1 MVVRLLLKGCRKAS
15 SRHTY
20 SLGQPS
26 KTYRQ
31 HLSIQLEALRCE
43 PYLLVTAYIFRLSS
57 GYLSAKSLCLLKV
70 LGHHVFVD
78 YGRTLKVEDADVSVM
93 PDILVIYSESNRRKN
108 LLIAA
113 ALILAIAIVDWRT
126 KPYLSLGFLYLFP
139 IMLVAG
145 FLERWQI
152 VAISL
157 LCSGLQEVFSNLPTS
172 AAIPRLAMVT
182 VGYIGTGFFISEL
195 VSKRRLATK
204 YVEDLENQVRF
215 RRDAEQQLE
224 ALIESSPAAIVTVDA
239 EGCIERGNQAAQ
251 QLLAPDAQPL
261 RGQSIS
267 GFLPVLQ
274 TIVRT
279 YQSREFRTTL
289 QCEGHRQDGEAFMA
303 GVWFSTYSTI
313 SGRRLAAIIV
323 DLSEEVR
330 DREQLG
336 LDQLLKNARIIVGA
350 VSHEIRNLC
359 GAIAV
364 VHRNLTQV
372 AVLSANRDFQALG
385 TLVEGLEKI
394 ASLDIKPSSDPSVA
408 AIEVPAILD
417 ELRLLIDHSLHET
430 GVQVAWRIE
439 SNLPF
444 VSADRYGLMQVF
456 LNLVKNSQRAM
467 EKSDRKQLTISAAV
481 ENRGVVI
488 RFEDT
493 GSGVADPEKLFQP
506 FQARAAATGLGLY
519 VSRAILRTFRGD
531 LQHEPRDRGCS
542 FAVSLVPVVSA

>member
-1 MVVRLLLKGCRKAS
+1 ML
-15 SRHTY
+15 
-20 SLGQPS
+20 
-26 KTYRQ
+26 
-31 HLSIQLEALRCE
+31 
-43 PYLLVTAYIFRLSS
+43 
-57 GYLSAKSLCLLKV
+57 
-70 LGHHVFVD
+70 
-78 YGRTLKVEDADVSVM
+78 
-93 PDILVIYSESNRRKN
+93 DILAIYSESNRKRN
-108 LLIAA
+108 LLVAA
-113 ALILAIAIVDWRT
+113 ALIVAIAIVDWRT

-139 IMLVAG
+139 IMLAAG
-145 FLERWQI
+145 FLKRWQI
-152 VAISL
+152 VGISL
-157 LCSGLQEVFSNLPTS
+157 LCSGLQEVFSNLPTG

-224 ALIESSPAAIVTVDA
+224 ALIESSPAAIVTVDS
-239 EGCIERGNQAAQ
+239 EGRIERGNQAAQ
-251 QLLAPDAQPL
+251 QLLAPGGQPL

-267 GFLPVLQ
+267 SFLPVLQ
-274 TIVRT
+274 TIVQT
-279 YQSREFRTTL
+279 YRSRQFRTTL
-289 QCEGHRQDGEAFMA
+289 QCQGRRQDGEAFMA

-313 SGRRLAAIIV
+313 SGPRLAAIIV

-350 VSHEIRNLC
+350 LSHEIRNLC

-364 VHRNLTQV
+364 VHKNLAQV
-372 AVLSANRDFQALG
+372 ARLNNNRDFQALG

-394 ASLDIKPSSDPSVA
+394 ASLDIKPSSEQSLA
-408 AIEVPAILD
+408 AVEVPSILD
-417 ELRLLIDHSLHET
+417 ELRLLIEHSLHET
-430 GVQVAWRIE
+430 GVQAVWRIE
-439 SNLPF
+439 DNLPF

-467 EKSDRKQLTISAAV
+467 EASNRKQLTISAAV
-481 ENRGVVI
+481 ENRDVVI

-493 GSGVADPEKLFQP
+493 GRGVADPEKLFQP
-506 FQARAAATGLGLY
+506 FQTRTAATGLGLY

-531 LQHEPRDRGCS
+531 LHYEPRECGSS
-542 FAVSLVPVVSA
+542 FAVSLVPMVSA